1 MSMSPIHYL
10 TTAPQIADAA
20 AHFATL
26 PRIGIDLEFDDNRY
40 RYGRHLAL
48 VQVFDGTAVYLID
61 PLPLEPAMAAG
72 LAPLFAV
79 LRDPAVAKV
88 FHSCKSD
95 ILLLDELFGRHL
107 PPHRGYQRAVYPAGA
122 GGQ

>member
-1 MSMSPIHYL
+1 MPTIHYL
-10 TTAPQIADAA
+10 TTAEAVASAA

-26 PRIGIDLEFDDNRY
+26 PRIGIDLEFDDMRH

-48 VQVFDGTAVYLID
+48 IQVFDGQEVYLID
-61 PLPLEPAMAAG
+61 PLPLPNMAAD
-72 LAPLFAV
+72 LEPLFAV

-95 ILLLDELFGRHL
+95 ILLLDEVFSVNCAQ
-107 PPHRGYQRAVYPAGA
+107 HRGHQRAVYPARGR
-122 GGQ
+122 GQ